1 MTAPAPKPATTLLVI
16 AKQPVPG
23 RVKTRL
29 VPPCTHEQAAALAE
43 AALADT
49 LRTVLMAPAGRRVL
63 VLDGEPGP
71 WLPPGFD
78 IVPQCG
84 GPLDERLAAAFAA
97 VRGPALLI
105 GMDTPQVTPGLLAV
119 DWRAADAV
127 FGPAAD
133 GGFWAL
139 GLREPDPALLRGVPM
154 STSATGAIQRARLV
168 AAGLRVAEL
177 PQLRDVDTARGCPGR
192 GPRGAA
198 DPVRRAGARAGR
210 GPEPGPHGERR
221 PRGKRPR
228 GNGVRTGAIALYEE
242 ALREQTEALVLRTAD
257 GRALPLPVSRWCGPP
272 DSADEELLRHCR
284 GPVLDVGCGPGRLT
298 MALTERG
305 IPALG
310 VDISLTA
317 VDRVRQAGAPAL
329 RRSVFDP
336 LPGRGRWATVLLADG
351 NIGIGGLPARLL
363 LRCAELLAPGG
374 RILIETEPG
383 DVDEQLTGWL
393 EHPDSRRGPVFPW
406 ARMGTAALLRAAADA
421 GLQRHRAMVP
431 RGPRVRLRDHR

>member
-1 MTAPAPKPATTLLVI
+1 VTAPAPKPATTLLVI

-49 LRTVLMAPAGRRVL
+49 LRTVLMVRAARRVL

-84 GPLDERLAAAFAA
+84 GPLDQRLAAAFAA

-105 GMDTPQVTPGLLAV
+105 GMDTPQVTPEMLAV

-177 PQLRDVDTARGCPGR
+177 PQLRDVDTAVDALAVAREAPQTLF
-192 GPRGAA
+192 A
-198 DPVRRAGARAGR
+198 ARAG
-210 GPEPGPHGERR
+210 ELALVL
-221 PRGKRPR
+221 
-228 GNGVRTGAIALYEE
+228 NQVRTGKA
-242 ALREQTEALVLRTAD
+242 
-257 GRALPLPVSRWCGPP
+257 
-272 DSADEELLRHCR
+272 
-284 GPVLDVGCGPGRLT
+284 
-298 MALTERG
+298 
-305 IPALG
+305 ALG
-310 VDISLTA
+310 AS
-317 VDRVRQAGAPAL
+317 AL
-329 RRSVFDP
+329 
-336 LPGRGRWATVLLADG
+336 
-351 NIGIGGLPARLL
+351 GGKA
-363 LRCAELLAPGG
+363 
-374 RILIETEPG
+374 
-383 DVDEQLTGWL
+383 
-393 EHPDSRRGPVFPW
+393 
-406 ARMGTAALLRAAADA
+406 
-421 GLQRHRAMVP
+421 
-431 RGPRVRLRDHR
+431 